1 MRRLVLW
8 LTVSLLPTFLMSL
21 TASPKGDGEDIYSD
35 IRQHWLDSLREATAD
50 ILRSRLIRQD
60 GDSMKLWWTTYGEK
74 PADGRS
80 LWISLHGGGGTT
92 PEVNDQQWHN
102 QMRLYRPA
110 EGVYVAPRS
119 PLEAWDMWCQQ
130 PIDSMYRTLIRT
142 MIAHCDVNPDKVYIL
157 GYSAGGDGVWRMAP
171 RMADHWAAASMMA
184 GHPGDV
190 RLENLLNTPFMI
202 WCGAND
208 AAYDRSRLDRERGVQ
223 MDSLERTHPGGYIHQ
238 THIIEGKGHW
248 MDREDAAALPWMA
261 QYRRQA
267 WPRYVIWQQEAVLR
281 PDFYWLSAPADE
293 LQRGK
298 RVDAEVQG
306 NTIIIHRCDYTSLTL
321 YLSNELLDLSKPVTV
336 RYIGKANPKGKGKK
350 VFKGRV
356 TPSAE
361 TYRQTLHRRQ
371 DPRLAAP
378 CRITVAL

>member
-1 MRRLVLW
+1 MMSRFPLLLLLVLP
-8 LTVSLLPTFLMSL
+8 LSAV
-21 TASPKGDGEDIYSD
+21 AQDYEDIRS
-35 IRQHWLDSLREATAD
+35 QWLDSLRTATAEV
-50 ILRSRLIRQD
+50 LRDSIIRQD

-92 PEVNDQQWHN
+92 PEVNDQQWRN
-102 QMRLYRPA
+102 QMRLYRPD

-130 PIDSMYRTLIRT
+130 PIDSMYRVLIRT
-142 MIAHCDVNPDKVYIL
+142 MIAHHDVNPDKVYLL

-208 AAYDRSRLDRERGVQ
+208 VAYDRNKLDRERGLQ
-223 MDSLERTHPGGYIHQ
+223 MDSLQQTQPDGYVHE
-238 THIIEGKGHW
+238 THIMEGKGHW

-261 QYRRQA
+261 KYRRQA
-267 WPRYVIWQQEAVLR
+267 WPKHIIWQQEAVLR
-281 PDFYWLSAPADE
+281 PDFYWLSAPREE
-293 LQRGK
+293 LKRGK
-298 RVDAEVQG
+298 RVDAKVEG
-306 NTIIIHRCDYTSLTL
+306 NTINITRLDYSGLTL
-321 YLSNELLDLSKPVTV
+321 YLSDELVNLKKPVTV
-336 RYIGKANPKGKGKK
+336 KLLGKK
-350 VFKGRV
+350 VFKGKLK
-356 TPSAE
+356 PSSE
-361 TYRQTLHRRQ
+361 VYRETLHLRQ
-371 DPRLAAP
+371 DPRFAAP
-378 CRITVAL
+378 CKITVKQ